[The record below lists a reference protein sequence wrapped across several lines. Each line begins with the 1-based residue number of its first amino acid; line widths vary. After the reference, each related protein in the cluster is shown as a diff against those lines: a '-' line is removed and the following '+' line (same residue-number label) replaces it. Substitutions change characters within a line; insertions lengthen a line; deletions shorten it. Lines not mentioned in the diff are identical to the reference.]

1 MPVQG
6 NYAGSGGVL
15 HPEDYSVP
23 TILIVDHDR
32 RFLDILRRFLV
43 DAGYQVITATDGHAA
58 LAEFQAQRPD
68 VVVLEWQLPGL
79 DRIAVIRRIRETDA
93 TPILMLAARATI
105 EDRVTALDSGA
116 DDYLAKP
123 YNPAELLAHMRA
135 LLRRTHGPGNARVL
149 TYADLVLDPVTR
161 ETRRG
166 TRHIVLSPRE
176 CGLLTYLLSH
186 PRQVLPRQQI
196 MLAVW
201 GYDFGDTNVLEVYIG
216 YLRKK
221 LEAGGEPRLIQTIRG
236 TGYVL
241 REA

>member
-1 MPVQG
+1 
-6 NYAGSGGVL
+6 
-15 HPEDYSVP
+15 
-23 TILIVDHDR
+23 
-32 RFLDILRRFLV
+32 
-43 DAGYQVITATDGHAA
+43 
-58 LAEFQAQRPD
+58 
-68 VVVLEWQLPGL
+68 
-79 DRIAVIRRIRETDA
+79 
-93 TPILMLAARATI
+93 
-105 EDRVTALDSGA
+105 
-116 DDYLAKP
+116 
-123 YNPAELLAHMRA
+123 MRA

-161 ETRRG
+161 EIRRG

-176 CGLLTYLLSH
+176 FDLLTYLLSH

-236 TGYVL
+236 TGYAL
-241 REA
+241 REV